1 MAIDINKHEVDIQN
15 LKDQNALD
23 FEKDKIQAKEIEEL
37 KKELSMLKHKTSLL
51 INLLQKQIDNLKN
64 NLGGN

>member
-15 LKDQNALD
+15 LKDQNVLD

-37 KKELSMLKHKTSLL
+37 KKELSILKHKTSVL
-51 INLLQKQIDNLKN
+51 INSLQKQIDNLKK
-64 NLGGN
+64 